1 MRFAMHTI
9 QIHKIAMISIPVMPL
24 QTLATMI
31 TIGFFPDWFISFL
44 SGLVLAESDERSIAA
59 VVTVESVERSIA
71 VVDSCTGS
79 ESKLLCLKLLTASP
93 YLISCASNL
102 SVKIA
107 NSLIE
112 FTHRQQLE
120 GEEQYPVLERWTLIA
135 V

>member
-9 QIHKIAMISIPVMPL
+9 QIHKIAMISIIPVMLP

-31 TIGFFPDWFISFL
+31 TIGFFSDWFISFL
-44 SGLVLAESDERSIAA
+44 SGLVLVESDERSIVA

-79 ESKLLCLKLLTASP
+79 ESKLLCLKLLIASP
-93 YLISCASNL
+93 YLISCAGNL
-102 SVKIA
+102 SVKIT
-107 NSLIE
+107 NS

-120 GEEQYPVLERWTLIA
+120 GEE
-135 V
+135 